1 MSTRETAQAALDEL
15 RATGAAG
22 TAFSGLLYE
31 VARAVARFGPFPPPD
46 GHERWS
52 PDDIEELAHR
62 FLADHNTPR
71 RFATLA
77 VTSTDGG
84 ALAAQ
89 LEEALKNFL
98 RDEGRETDRGH
109 LLRRVRSILDD
120 DPRFTSVGAGT
131 ARRWRL
137 AEDPDV
143 AYTGTTSELV
153 RAAYVVDDVAAVA
166 WTGRRGPIAAR
177 EGLVRILEAVL
188 AETGGAV
195 PEAELADVIDS
206 RFGLQTNA
214 TVVSLEDVPYADPP
228 DTSARLL
235 DEETGAPVRE
245 LWEQLTLRERIILA
259 HPDLTDRELG
269 PVLGL
274 GKSAAGVARERLGQ
288 SLQVSLGG
296 EPNGQSTYERLVDVA
311 RTWFAHRT
319 EEGSTS
325 SKSDEATS

>member
-15 RATGAAG
+15 RIAGAAG
-22 TAFSGLLYE
+22 SAFSDLLYD
-31 VARAVARFGPFPPPD
+31 VARAVARFGPFPPPE
-46 GHERWS
+46 GHARWL

-77 VTSTDGG
+77 VTSADGG

-98 RDEGRETDRGH
+98 RDEGRDTDRGH
-109 LLRRVRSILDD
+109 LLRRVRSILGD
-120 DPRFTSVGAGT
+120 DPRFTSHGVGA

-137 AEDPDV
+137 AEYPDV
-143 AYTGTTSELV
+143 TYTGTMSDLV

-188 AETGGAV
+188 AAAGSTV
-195 PEAELADVIDS
+195 PEADLADVIDS

-214 TVVSLEDVPYADPP
+214 AVVSLEDVSYVDPP
-228 DTSARLL
+228 DTSAKVL
-235 DEETGAPVRE
+235 DEETDAPVRE
-245 LWEQLTLRERIILA
+245 LWEQLTLRERILLA
-259 HPDLTDRELG
+259 HPELTDRELG
-269 PVLGL
+269 LVLGL
-274 GKSAAGVARERLGQ
+274 GKSAAGVARERVGQ
-288 SLQVSLGG
+288 SLRVRLGG
-296 EPNGQSTYERLVDVA
+296 EPNGQSIYERLVDVA

-319 EEGSTS
+319 EAATTPS
-325 SKSDEATS
+325 SNDEATW